1 MNLKIIYL
9 AAIALRLAAQAPQP
23 PLPTPSALAEE
34 THYGTWGVDLSCM
47 DRSVKPGD
55 DFDRF
60 VNGAWAEKAAIPSD
74 RPSTSTGSEVYDR
87 TQRQI
92 RTLLDQASA
101 NSQLGAMYQSFMN
114 EAVIE
119 RLDDKPLRADLERL
133 ASITTKNEFT
143 RFMGQT
149 RGGFGAS
156 LWRFWITP
164 DPTKSDQYVL
174 ALRQAGLTLPDRDYY
189 LSDTFKPQRAAYRAF
204 LERALAAAG
213 YPEPSANAVAI
224 LAFETEIAK
233 VSWPKKDRRNLD
245 LTINPMTPAELQ
257 GYAPGIDWS
266 VLLEASGLPKVDR
279 IILNEKT
286 AIRDIAMRVAST
298 PLSTL
303 LAWEAA
309 QVIFQ
314 ASPYLSRRFV
324 DSRFTFTQTLSGV
337 SEIQP
342 RWKRAT
348 ELINDTLGEL
358 LGRTYTEACFPAS
371 SKTQVLEIVA
381 KLKDAMAS
389 RLKKSP
395 WMSDQ
400 TRAAALEKLAKM
412 GVMVGYPDRWRD
424 DSGLNVD
431 SADLYGNVIRAG
443 RFEWAHT
450 VSELGRPVDPSK
462 WDNSPQTV
470 DAYYAEG
477 KNQIVFPAG
486 ILQPPFFDPRAD
498 PAVNYGAIGAII
510 GHEMC
515 HGFDDQGRKL
525 DAQGRFRDWWSMGD
539 QERYNAKSSRLGL
552 QYDAFEPL
560 PGMHVNGKQTM
571 GENIA
576 DMAGLTI
583 AFDAYH
589 ASLKGA
595 QARVL
600 DGFTGDQ
607 RFFLAFGQ
615 VWRGKQRDEATRAQL
630 VSDQHSPQKFRIIGT
645 TRNVDAWYQAFQIT
659 SGKYFLLPGE
669 RAWIW

>member
-1 MNLKIIYL
+1 VNLRSIAL
-9 AAIALRLAAQAPQP
+9 AGIALRVAAQAPQP
-23 PLPTPSALAEE
+23 PLPAPARAAP
-34 THYGTWGVDLSCM
+34 YGTWGVDLGGM
-47 DRSVKPGD
+47 DRRVKPGD

-60 VNGAWAEKAAIPSD
+60 VNGAWADKAVIPSD
-74 RPSTSTGSEVYDR
+74 RPSLSTGSEVYDR

-92 RTLLDQASA
+92 RTLLDQAPAS
-101 NSQLGAMYQSFMN
+101 SQLGAMYQSFMN
-114 EAVIE
+114 EAVLE
-119 RLDDKPLRADLERL
+119 RLDDKPLRVDLERL
-133 ASITTKNEFT
+133 AGITTKDAFM

-156 LWRFWITP
+156 LWRLWVTP
-164 DPTKSDQYVL
+164 DPTHPATSVL

-189 LSDTFKPQRAAYRAF
+189 LSDTFKPQRDAYRAF
-204 LERALAAAG
+204 LERALAAVG
-213 YPEPSANAVAI
+213 YPEPSANAEAI

-245 LTINPMTPAELQ
+245 LTLNPMTPSELQ
-257 GYAPGIDWS
+257 AYAPGLDWS
-266 VLLEASGLPKVDR
+266 VLLEASGIPKVDR

-286 AIRDIAMRVAST
+286 AIRDIATRFASA

-324 DSRFTFTQTLSGV
+324 DSQFTFTRTLNGV
-337 SEIQP
+337 SEPQP

-348 ELINDTLGEL
+348 EFIDDALGEL
-358 LGRTYTEACFPAS
+358 LGHAYTEACFPPS
-371 SKTQVLEIVA
+371 SKTQVVEIVA
-381 KLKDAMAS
+381 NLKGAMAS
-389 RLKKSP
+389 RLRNSA
-395 WMSDQ
+395 WMSPQ
-400 TRAAALEKLAKM
+400 TKAAALEKLARM
-412 GVMVGYPDRWRD
+412 GVMVGYPDRWQD
-424 DSGLNVD
+424 YSGLKVD
-431 SADLYGNVIRAG
+431 PADLYGNVVRAG
-443 RFEWAHT
+443 RFEWACR
-450 VSELGRPVDPSK
+450 VAEVGKPVDRSK

-477 KNQIVFPAG
+477 RNQIVFPAG
-486 ILQPPFFDPRAD
+486 ILQAPFFDARAD

-515 HGFDDQGRKL
+515 HGFDDQGRKI
-525 DAQGRFRDWWSMGD
+525 DAQGTYRDWWTKED
-539 QERYNAKSSRLGL
+539 EERYLAQSGGLGR

-560 PGMHVNGKQTM
+560 PGMHVDGKLTL
-571 GENIA
+571 GETIA

-583 AFDAYH
+583 AFDAYR

-595 QARVL
+595 RAPVL

-615 VWRGKQRDEATRAQL
+615 VWRGKQREEVTRAQ
-630 VSDQHSPQKFRIIGT
+630 VAGDQHPPQNFRIIGT
-645 TRNVDAWYQAFQIT
+645 TRNVDAWYQAFGIT
-659 SGKYFLLPGE
+659 GGRYFLLPGE
-669 RAWIW
+669 RVRIW